1 MAADTFPWSSST
13 NYSAGPN
20 TGTATKVDPGYNQ
33 MTNLVPVGAQA
44 MNFLLNERDVDSQ
57 QRSLGWG
64 PAFQDAAN
72 TSCSAQAAVYCPS
85 VGLWALA
92 VPATSVGGINIRI
105 GHSGDN
111 PADWVTSATL
121 SYGTVIAMSPFL
133 SNTRVDVAIM
143 FLSDSTMAYGSFTP
157 AGGFGSPN
165 AISGAYT
172 CGDMLVAPTTG
183 YVQAALGSGTQWV
196 IFGGA
201 TSAIQETRAVGAIQ
215 TFIRNS
221 GAQLIAIGD
230 LDSTYYTSSNGG
242 ATWVAQSFPS
252 GMQIG
257 TLAVTGIDW
266 HSSIMGSFWVLTA
279 GASAIGANVWVSSDG
294 ISWTR
299 TASLTTLFANIGR
312 IVNDLRCYGRFIVGI
327 CDPVATGQ
335 PDSTMAKI
343 ILSAD
348 GGQNFHMTNASLPN
362 ANVGSRLWAGD
373 AVLAA
378 APGIGGINA
387 WQRFSHAAFVPAL
400 TL

>member
-1 MAADTFPWSSST
+1 
-13 NYSAGPN
+13 
-20 TGTATKVDPGYNQ
+20 
-33 MTNLVPVGAQA
+33 
-44 MNFLLNERDVDSQ
+44 
-57 QRSLGWG
+57 
-64 PAFQDAAN
+64 
-72 TSCSAQAAVYCPS
+72 
-85 VGLWALA
+85 
-92 VPATSVGGINIRI
+92 
-105 GHSGDN
+105 
-111 PADWVTSATL
+111 
-121 SYGTVIAMSPFL
+121 MSPFS
-133 SNTRVDVAIM
+133 SNTQVDLALL
-143 FLSDSTMAYGSFTP
+143 FLSGSTMAYGSFTP
-157 AGGFGSPN
+157 AGFGSPN
-165 AISGAYT
+165 VISGAYT

-201 TSAIQETRAVGAIQ
+201 TSAIQETRAVGAVQ

-221 GAQLIAIGD
+221 GTQLIAIGD

-279 GASAIGANVWVSSDG
+279 GASAIGTNVWVSSDG

-299 TASLTTLFANIGR
+299 TASLTTLFTNIGR

-327 CDPVATGQ
+327 CDPVAPGQ
-335 PDSTMAKI
+335 PDSTTAKI

-362 ANVGSRLWAGD
+362 ASVGSRLWAGD